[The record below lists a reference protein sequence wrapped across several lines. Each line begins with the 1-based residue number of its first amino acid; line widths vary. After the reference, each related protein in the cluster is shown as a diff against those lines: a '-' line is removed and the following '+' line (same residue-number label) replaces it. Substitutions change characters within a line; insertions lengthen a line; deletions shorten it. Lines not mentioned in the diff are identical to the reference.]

1 MKLTLNTARL
11 KELREKKGWSKN
23 QAAQE
28 MGLLQSAYLRYESGE
43 NLPSNSV
50 IRIMALTLGTSVE
63 YLSGKRKDSRPTEC
77 IIDCEDSQLSYII
90 EQYQSCN
97 DEQQERIYKY
107 VKKICSQ
114 S

>member
-1 MKLTLNTARL
+1 MKLKLDTVRL

-50 IRIMALTLGTSVE
+50 IKIMALTLGTSVE
-63 YLSGKRKDSRPTEC
+63 YLSGKSKESRPLEY
-77 IIDCEDSQLSYII
+77 IIDCEDPRLGFVI
-90 EQYQSCN
+90 EKFQSGSE
-97 DEQQERIYKY
+97 EQRERIYKY
-107 VKKICSQ
+107 IKKTCAQ
-114 S
+114 D